1 MIKGK
6 VWKLGDNINTDVIYP
21 GTYLSITTDTTEMAK
36 HCFERVYPDF
46 IKRAKPGDIIVAGKF
61 LGCGSSREQAVIC
74 LKAFG
79 IQAIIAESFAR
90 IYYRNA
96 INLGM
101 PILIAPGIIS
111 KVNEGNII
119 EIGLEKGI
127 IRNVSRDIGIPEE
140 IQAQKLPQ
148 FIIELIEDVGLIPH
162 LKKSFKK

>member
-1 MIKGK
+1 
-6 VWKLGDNINTDVIYP
+6 
-21 GTYLSITTDTTEMAK
+21 
-36 HCFERVYPDF
+36 
-46 IKRAKPGDIIVAGKF
+46 
-61 LGCGSSREQAVIC
+61 
-74 LKAFG
+74 
-79 IQAIIAESFAR
+79 
-90 IYYRNA
+90 
-96 INLGM
+96 M

-148 FIIELIEDVGLIPH
+148 FIIELIEDGGLIPH